1 MVEFVRDPATCEKV
15 RFIQK
20 LVQLR
25 VVLLALLLGHQ
36 RHNKDTHYNSSE
48 GSATARDRQSGTD
61 DTVDGLL
68 ADLWRHPFTTTTPK
82 TMRRYND
89 EAEDEDCFHCQGR
102 IESITWH

>member
-68 ADLWRHPFTTTTPK
+68 ADLWRHPITTTPK
-82 TMRRYND
+82 TMRDGIMTKQKTRIAFIARD
-89 EAEDEDCFHCQGR
+89 ELSQ
-102 IESITWH
+102 